1 MTDAMLIDVDGL
13 ELSTPRLVL
22 RPVTMV
28 DLDDFHRIITSP
40 GVQQG
45 TLSFP
50 PDIDL
55 EWARTRLEE
64 GITKMQEGQCAYFHI
79 HLRDGNG
86 CKGVVGN
93 IGLDLNERHRRGHL
107 GYMIEEGHRGRGY
120 ATEALIAVL
129 EFGFD
134 ELQLHRLCAI
144 TWTWNEASAKM
155 LISAGFTHEGCS
167 REHLRK
173 DGEYIDADEWGMLA
187 TDPRLWKDSTP

>member
-1 MTDAMLIDVDGL
+1 MTDAILIEVDGL
-13 ELSTPRLVL
+13 ELTTPRLLL
-22 RPVTMV
+22 RPVTM
-28 DLDDFHRIITSP
+28 DELDDFYRILTSP
-40 GVQQG
+40 GVQEG

-107 GYMIEEGHRGRGY
+107 GYMIEERHRGKGY
-120 ATEALIAVL
+120 ATEALIAMV
-129 EFGFD
+129 EYGFD
-134 ELQLHRLCAI
+134 EVQLHRFCAS
-144 TWTWNEASAKM
+144 TWTWNEASSK
-155 LISAGFTHEGCS
+155 LLSRVGFTQEGRS
-167 REHLRK
+167 REHLCK

-187 TDPRLWKDSTP
+187 TDPRPWKEQP